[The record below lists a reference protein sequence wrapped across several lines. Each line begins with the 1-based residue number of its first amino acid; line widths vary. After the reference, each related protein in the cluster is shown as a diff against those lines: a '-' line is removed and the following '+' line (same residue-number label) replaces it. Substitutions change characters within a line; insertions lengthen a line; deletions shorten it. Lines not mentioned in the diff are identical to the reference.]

1 MSVLLNSDF
10 PNSSKSEQLSF
21 KIHDRT
27 KSFGYFFQTFKKEKV
42 TVVFNGEYVSSKVL
56 KRIIENFA
64 DISHTAKYNSKKSSL
79 REFYLTNSE
88 AIIKVK
94 SIHDNIFTFSSKKKK
109 FTDGNFK
116 EHVTQLISSSITRL
130 QISRYGDDVLR
141 SELADA
147 CKECDELKLEKEVVI
162 SVVSMVKSV
171 KSKIEGKL
179 HDREVTVNNLQK
191 DYDAAILEQDDV
203 LQTTGEYRDWF
214 KELIPVKNIWTTKI
228 KLLEEENKSSQLNFS
243 KKSKK
248 KN

>member
-64 DISHTAKYNSKKSSL
+64 DISHTAKYNSKNSSL
-79 REFYLTNSE
+79 REFYLTNLE

-94 SIHDNIFTFSSKKKK
+94 N
-109 FTDGNFK
+109 GNFK

-179 HDREVTVNNLQK
+179 HDREVTVNLQK
-191 DYDAAILEQDDV
+191 EYDAAILEQDDV
-203 LQTTGEYRDWF
+203 LQTTGEYRD
-214 KELIPVKNIWTTKI
+214 
-228 KLLEEENKSSQLNFS
+228 
-243 KKSKK
+243 
-248 KN
+248 